1 MTRRLGLFGLI
12 ALSAM
17 GTLSVAHAQIDLNA
31 TIAVV
36 NGKEIKYGD
45 YYRRMEMLEGVRKTG
60 QNIDMPPGF
69 LTLDAM
75 LTESI
80 VLQLA
85 TEKGAAPTDVEIANE
100 TAKRLK
106 RQPDLLEKWKA
117 TGRTEEEL
125 RGKIRYELTQFKL
138 QTLGVTVTDAEIDQ
152 YVKDDPAV
160 LATPAMYTLRIIVV
174 ESAIDKLAVDDQL
187 KKGTTFAKVA
197 ESLSIDESKSR
208 GGAFGTFPLQLLPE
222 GLRKVVQG
230 KTKGQVTDW
239 FPFDKYQGKI
249 LVEDLKPESKK
260 TLTPELRADLKIELM
275 LFKGRIKNNLPK
287 MVSEARQKAVVDIK
301 RPEFAQLYS
310 DLVKFAG
317 KGG

>member
-1 MTRRLGLFGLI
+1 MTRRLGLFGLVVLTSFG
-12 ALSAM
+12 ALP
-17 GTLSVAHAQIDLNA
+17 VAQAQIDLNA

-45 YYRRMEMLEGVRKTG
+45 YYRRMEMLEGVRKSG

-85 TEKGAAPTDVEIANE
+85 SEKGVAPSDVEVANE
-100 TAKRLK
+100 TATRLK
-106 RQPDLLEKWKA
+106 RQPDLLDKWKA
-117 TGRTEEEL
+117 TGRTEAEL
-125 RGKIRYELTQFKL
+125 RAKIRYELTQFKL
-138 QTLGVTVTDAEIDQ
+138 QTMGVTVTDSEIDQ

-160 LATPAMYTLRIIVV
+160 LTTPAMYTLRIIVV
-174 ESAIDKLAVDDQL
+174 ESAIDKLSVDDQL
-187 KKGTTFAKVA
+187 KKGVTFGKVA
-197 ESLSIDESKSR
+197 ETLSIDESKTR
-208 GGAFGTFPLQLLPE
+208 GGAFGSFPLQLLPE

-230 KTKGQVTDW
+230 KTKGQTTDW

-249 LVEDLKPESKK
+249 WVEDLKPESKK
-260 TLTPELRADLKIELM
+260 TLTPELRADLRVELL

-287 MVSEARQKAVVDIK
+287 MVSDARQKAVVDIK
-301 RPEFAQLYS
+301 RPEFAQLYT